1 MSSARSA
8 LPQFCF
14 QISMAQPPSMRLD
27 QGVEQHIGEF
37 CKGMFN
43 YMHSL
48 AGIYGW
54 YTFLESRAVF
64 CLLSKKVEYSPVV
77 EWGERMVGFR
87 TLNFKSRTSST
98 CNKTGINNGLGVF
111 NRTPPRTTDA
121 CLPDGL
127 SCVLFAGL
135 ARVAP
140 CSVLSHNS
148 IIPGGHFQVNFQPKA
163 FNY

>member
-1 MSSARSA
+1 
-8 LPQFCF
+8 
-14 QISMAQPPSMRLD
+14 MRLD

-43 YMHSL
+43 YMHSF

-87 TLNFKSRTSST
+87 T
-98 CNKTGINNGLGVF
+98 F
-111 NRTPPRTTDA
+111 NVE
-121 CLPDGL
+121 L
-127 SCVLFAGL
+127 
-135 ARVAP
+135 
-140 CSVLSHNS
+140 
-148 IIPGGHFQVNFQPKA
+148 QVTYK
-163 FNY
+163 FNM